1 MKIQQFTLV
10 NVLISVGLIFRSCSG
25 SNSKEQAGKKQR
37 NAFVKVDGRIRWAS
51 ENRIYVMPDMHPDL
65 YPVQFSD
72 GAPDWA
78 TLTDGQPH
86 QTGVV
91 WSDAYLISSAVQTAF
106 GNFRKTLLLPTVSGF
121 RITMPISGE
130 PLLNVMQMNQ
140 EFISSILMEMYTK
153 RELVITFDSIIT

>member
-1 MKIQQFTLV
+1 MTIQQFTLV

-106 GNFRKTLLLPTVSGF
+106 GNFRKNTSASDGIGIQDHYANLWRTIAERYADEPGIYILDPDGDVYQK
-121 RITMPISGE
+121 RISDY
-130 PLLNVMQMNQ
+130 
-140 EFISSILMEMYTK
+140 F
-153 RELVITFDSIIT
+153 